1 MTSSI
6 TAPFRFE
13 GDLKMN
19 LSIFQTNLV
28 PYPRIHF
35 MLPSYS
41 PFVSADKAHHPEI
54 SVDEMTNRCF

>member
-1 MTSSI
+1 MTSSL

-13 GDLKMN
+13 GALKMD

-35 MLPSYS
+35 LLSSYS
-41 PFVSADKAHHPEI
+41 PFI
-54 SVDEMTNRCF
+54 SS